1 MGVRVRV
8 RVRIRVRVRVRVRAR
23 ARVRVR
29 NWVRVRPAVR
39 AGGQREHCRAAAV
52 PRGGP
57 HRAVVQRRLEPVLPA
72 RRGRTQRGVSR
83 ACEPQ
88 PPAEDFGRASERQ
101 QGRRVLARYLEVG
114 SGAHGLARFRGL
126 EWG

>member
-1 MGVRVRV
+1 MESGSGSGLGLGFGSGSGLGFGLGLGLGLGLVLGLE
-8 RVRIRVRVRVRVRAR
+8 IRV
-23 ARVRVR
+23 
-29 NWVRVRPAVR
+29 WLGQPVR

-72 RRGRTQRGVSR
+72 RRGRAQRWVPR

-88 PPAEDFGRASERQ
+88 PPAEDFGRASER
-101 QGRRVLARYLEVG
+101 
-114 SGAHGLARFRGL
+114 
-126 EWG
+126 